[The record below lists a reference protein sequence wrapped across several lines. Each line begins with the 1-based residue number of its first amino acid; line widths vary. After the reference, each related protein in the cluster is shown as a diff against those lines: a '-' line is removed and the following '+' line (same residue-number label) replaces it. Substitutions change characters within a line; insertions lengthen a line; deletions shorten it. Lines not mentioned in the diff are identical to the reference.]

1 LEYYLLP
8 FFIIPLIFSIR
19 RIIKGNLSRTEWV
32 LYYIPIL
39 AAIVGFYLAM
49 SPQFKNEEYSL
60 RNFLILAIVFFVT
73 PIVVGVIIPKYL
85 SSKSVVKKFKNSAI
99 SEGKIQDFSYRKQ
112 IDLEEYLGTAEQEI
126 IFISITHEI
135 FTRDYIDI
143 VEKYLFGNIKI
154 KIILLNP
161 FSEYIKE
168 KSTLFIIEEE
178 ELRKGIH
185 DTLKKLCDFKNN
197 LTHNKE
203 NFSVLTH
210 NYNIPESMIII
221 DSNDEYTNKKSS
233 IKTEK
238 YENSSDYN
246 SRRSQVVFLKD
257 NGFNYTEI
265 YNRYKLIRKTIT
277 PYC

>member
-1 LEYYLLP
+1 M
-8 FFIIPLIFSIR
+8 
-19 RIIKGNLSRTEWV
+19 SRTEWV

-49 SPQFKNEEYSL
+49 SPQFKNEDYSL
-60 RNFLILAIVFFVT
+60 RNFIILAIIFLVS
-73 PIVVGVIIPKYL
+73 PILIGLIPKYF
-85 SSKSVVKKFKNSAI
+85 SSKSVVKKFKNSVI
-99 SEGKIQDFSYRKQ
+99 IEGKIQEFNYRKKL
-112 IDLEEYLGTAEQEI
+112 DLEKYLDTAEREI
-126 IFISITHEI
+126 IFVSITHEL
-135 FTRDYIDI
+135 FTRDYIDLLG
-143 VEKYLFGNIKI
+143 EYLFENIKI

-161 FSEYIKE
+161 SSEYVKE
-168 KSTLFIIEEE
+168 KSTLFIVEKE
-178 ELRKGIH
+178 ELRRGIH

-197 LTHNKE
+197 LTENKE

-221 DSNDEYTNKKSS
+221 DGNDEYTNKKSS

-238 YENSSDYN
+238 YENSSDYT

-277 PYC
+277 HYC

>member
-1 LEYYLLP
+1 MELYLLP
-8 FFIIPLIFSIR
+8 FLIIPLIFSIR

-49 SPQFKNEEYSL
+49 SPQFKNEDYSL
-60 RNFLILAIVFFVT
+60 RNFIILAIIFFVS
-73 PIVVGVIIPKYL
+73 PILIGFIIPKYF
-85 SSKSVVKKFKNSAI
+85 SSKSVVKKFKNSVI
-99 SEGKIQDFSYRKQ
+99 IEGKIQEFNYRKKL
-112 IDLEEYLGTAEQEI
+112 DLEEYLDTAEREI
-126 IFISITHEI
+126 IFVSITHEL
-135 FTRDYIDI
+135 FTRDYIDLLG
-143 VEKYLFGNIKI
+143 EYLFENIKI

-161 FSEYIKE
+161 SSEYVKE
-168 KSTLFIIEEE
+168 KSTLFIVEKE
-178 ELRKGIH
+178 ELRRGIH

-197 LTHNKE
+197 LTENKE

-221 DSNDEYTNKKSS
+221 DGNDEYTNKKSS
-233 IKTEK
+233 IKTKK
-238 YENSSDYN
+238 YENSSDYT

-257 NGFNYTEI
+257 NGFNYTGI

-277 PYC
+277 HYC

>member
-1 LEYYLLP
+1 MELYLLP
-8 FFIIPLIFSIR
+8 FLIIPLIFSIR

-49 SPQFKNEEYSL
+49 SLQFKNEDYSL
-60 RNFLILAIVFFVT
+60 RNFIILAIIFFVS
-73 PIVVGVIIPKYL
+73 PILIGFIIPKYF
-85 SSKSVVKKFKNSAI
+85 SSKSVVKKFKNSVI
-99 SEGKIQDFSYRKQ
+99 IEGKIQEFNYRKKL
-112 IDLEEYLGTAEQEI
+112 DLEEYLDTAEREI
-126 IFISITHEI
+126 IFVSITHEL
-135 FTRDYIDI
+135 FTRDYIDLLG
-143 VEKYLFGNIKI
+143 EYLFENIKI

-161 FSEYIKE
+161 SSEYVKE
-168 KSTLFIIEEE
+168 KSTLFIVEKE
-178 ELRKGIH
+178 ELRRGIH

-197 LTHNKE
+197 LTENKE

-221 DSNDEYTNKKSS
+221 DGNDEYTNKKSS

-238 YENSSDYN
+238 YENSSDYT

-257 NGFNYTEI
+257 NGFNYNEI

-277 PYC
+277 HYC